1 MTFQPATRPF
11 LKVQALTPRLIRSS
25 SGVKT
30 NGNKNFIVIDGSM
43 STLIRPAIYDA
54 FQLIELTA
62 PSSSPKQVFDV
73 VGPVC
78 ESSDFLGKDR
88 ELPTPSECNSTR
100 GVKGPGRACVSP
112 PLLTPPAA
120 AALVAEAGDGLVVH
134 DAGAYCMAMASTYN
148 LKMRPSEWWVEDGQL
163 KKIRHQETLEDHI
176 KLFEGL

>member
-1 MTFQPATRPF
+1 LPA
-11 LKVQALTPRLIRSS
+11 
-25 SGVKT
+25 GVKT

-62 PSSSPKQVFDV
+62 PTSSPKQVFDV

-88 ELPTPSECNSTR
+88 ELPTPSEFALPTESRRVFLLLLPTLSWF
-100 GVKGPGRACVSP
+100 SP
-112 PLLTPPAA
+112 
-120 AALVAEAGDGLVVH
+120 AEAGDGLVVH

-163 KKIRHQETLEDHI
+163 RKIRHQETLEDHI